1 MPHGKYM
8 TRRALGALGA
18 GALAGGAIGATA
30 DGGPGGLQLPK
41 EAATALNRL
50 REGLDRFIKGSS
62 KHAHA
67 DINWRPQLV
76 NSQKPFAT
84 ILGCCDSRV
93 PVELL
98 FDQGFGDLF
107 VIRVAGNVV
116 APDVIGSIDYAVDHL
131 GTPLVL
137 VLGHSN
143 CGAVTA
149 ALDEMRRPVRSVEPA
164 SMESL
169 LRLIEPGIP
178 KSLLQVKGPIAT
190 ERAVEMN
197 VRWTVKQLN
206 ASPDLQEALRTD
218 RLAVVGAVYNLE
230 AGTLTFL

>member
-67 DINWRPQLV
+67 DINWRKQLV

-107 VIRVAGNVV
+107 AVAEDLMEFGPVIFLELAG
-116 APDVIGSIDYAVDHL
+116 L
-131 GTPLVL
+131 
-137 VLGHSN
+137 
-143 CGAVTA
+143 
-149 ALDEMRRPVRSVEPA
+149 
-164 SMESL
+164 
-169 LRLIEPGIP
+169 PG
-178 KSLLQVKGPIAT
+178 
-190 ERAVEMN
+190 
-197 VRWTVKQLN
+197 
-206 ASPDLQEALRTD
+206 SPDAYL
-218 RLAVVGAVYNLE
+218 
-230 AGTLTFL
+230 TLTDTQ